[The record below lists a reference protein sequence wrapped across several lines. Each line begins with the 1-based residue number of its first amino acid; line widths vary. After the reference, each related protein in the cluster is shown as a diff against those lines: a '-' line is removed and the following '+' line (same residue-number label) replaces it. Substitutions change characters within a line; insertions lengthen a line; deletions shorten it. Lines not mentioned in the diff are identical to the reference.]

1 MLVKDQFLVSSRT
14 DVGLLRQ
21 YNEDSLYVCSI
32 DDDISSKG
40 LLLGVADGMG
50 GHNGGDVASQMA
62 VKTVGEYYSSEDDVS
77 DSTSIQEVMIR
88 LVQKANSSIYS
99 VSTEDCN
106 LSGMGTT
113 LTSVCVRGEEAFL
126 AHVGDSRAYLFR
138 DGVLT
143 QLTDDHSLVAQ
154 AVREGILTPEQAAR
168 HPQRNIITRALGT
181 KDNVEVD
188 SLVINIQKD
197 DILLLASDGLHGFV
211 TDEQIT
217 ELMGKSRE
225 CLDDMTDD
233 LVRAALEKGGPDN
246 VTAVLV
252 KIGG

>member
-1 MLVKDQFLVSSRT
+1 MLVKDQYLVSSRT

-32 DDDISSKG
+32 DDDISIKG

-62 VKTVGEYYSSEDDVS
+62 VKAVGEYYSSES
-77 DSTSIQEVMIR
+77 EITDSTSVQEVMIR
-88 LVQKANSSIYS
+88 LVQKANSSIYA
-99 VSTEDCN
+99 VSTEDCS

-113 LTSVCVRGEEAFL
+113 LTSVCVKGDEAFL

-138 DGVLT
+138 ENVLT

-181 KDNVEVD
+181 KDNIEVD

-211 TDEQIT
+211 SDGQIA
-217 ELMGKSRE
+217 ELLGKQSE

-246 VTAVLV
+246 VTVVLV

>member
-1 MLVKDQFLVSSRT
+1 MLVKDQYVVSSRT

-21 YNEDSLYVCSI
+21 YNEDSFYVCSI
-32 DDDISSKG
+32 DDDITTRG

-62 VKTVGEYYSSEDDVS
+62 VKTVSEYYSDEMDIT
-77 DSTSIQEVMIR
+77 DSTSVQEVMIR
-88 LVQKANSSIYS
+88 LVQKANSSIYG
-99 VSTEDCN
+99 VSTEDCS

-126 AHVGDSRAYLFR
+126 AHVGDSRAYLYR

-181 KDNVEVD
+181 KDTIEVD

-211 TDEQIT
+211 TDEKIA
-217 ELMGKSRE
+217 ELMGRQGD
-225 CLDDMTDD
+225 CLDDVTDD

-246 VTAVLV
+246 VTVVLV
-252 KIGG
+252 KIGE

>member
-1 MLVKDQFLVSSRT
+1 MVWVAITVVMLPVRL
-14 DVGLLRQ
+14 
-21 YNEDSLYVCSI
+21 
-32 DDDISSKG
+32 
-40 LLLGVADGMG
+40 
-50 GHNGGDVASQMA
+50 A
-62 VKTVGEYYSSEDDVS
+62 VKTVAEYYSNETDIS
-77 DSTSIQEVMIR
+77 DSTSVQEVMIR
-88 LVQKANSSIYS
+88 LVQKANSSIYG
-99 VSTEDCN
+99 VSTEDCS

-113 LTSVCVRGEEAFL
+113 LTSVCLRGEEAFL

-181 KDNVEVD
+181 KDTIEVD
-188 SLVINIQKD
+188 SLVINVQKD

-211 TDEQIT
+211 TDERIA
-217 ELMGKSRE
+217 ELMSQKGD

-246 VTAVLV
+246 VTVVVV
-252 KIGG
+252 KVSE